1 MEPWQSFSDSRVVYN
16 SFLRRT
22 RDGVNSKKEGK
33 AVERTFDPQSLD
45 DGCMDKS
52 LMLTA
57 FSA

>member
-1 MEPWQSFSDSRVVYN
+1 MEPWQSFSDSCVVYN
-16 SFLRRT
+16 SFLRRAK
-22 RDGVNSKKEGK
+22 DGSKSKKEGK
-33 AVERTFDPQSLD
+33 AAERVFDPLALD

>member
-16 SFLRRT
+16 SFLRRAK
-22 RDGVNSKKEGK
+22 DGSNSKKEGK
-33 AVERTFDPQSLD
+33 AVERIFDPQSLD
-45 DGCMDKS
+45 DGCMDKN

>member
-16 SFLRRT
+16 SFLRRART
-22 RDGVNSKKEGK
+22 GSNSKKEGK
-33 AVERTFDPQSLD
+33 AVERVFDPQSLD